1 VAFIEVN
8 DRYEE
13 WLRSVCDV
21 DEDGLARKHKKM
33 ADSPF
38 VFLRA
43 TFFRWA
49 HSLKVAA
56 PDLLPAPAPLCLGD
70 AHLENFGTWRD
81 GEGRLVWGLNDFDD
95 AAEIP
100 YTSDLARLAVSIRLA
115 GELTV
120 GNQAAAEALLQG
132 YEYGLQKPHP
142 TLLDENEVWMRDYVA
157 VSDDDRWEFWKE
169 IEKNL
174 KNLKIDPPEDAKA
187 ALMRHLPEGAGNEH
201 FAKRTKGGGSL
212 GRPRFIVVAK
222 WRGGWIVREAKTLV
236 ASGWHWAH
244 DRFDQRPQFMDA
256 ASASTRSPDP
266 FLTVDGDFILRRVTA
281 DTRKVERTED
291 FDRKLDRRLVGVM
304 GFELG
309 ALHAAST
316 GLVDAISDDLRKRPA
331 GWLGE
336 CAKSLAAAVEED
348 YAAWLQR

>member
-33 ADSPF
+33 ADSSF
-38 VFLRA
+38 AFLRA

-56 PDLLPAPAPLCLGD
+56 PELLSAPAPLCLGD

-95 AAEIP
+95 VAEIP

-120 GNQAAAEALLQG
+120 GNHATTEALLEG
-132 YEYGLQKPHP
+132 YEYGLEKPHP
-142 TLLDENEVWMRDYVA
+142 TLLDEKEVWMREYVA
-157 VSDDDRWEFWKE
+157 VSDDDRKAFWYE
-169 IEKNL
+169 IGSNL
-174 KNLKIDPPEDAKA
+174 KTDPPEEAKA
-187 ALMRHLPEGAGNEH
+187 VLLRHLPQGAKVER

-244 DRFDQRPQFMDA
+244 DQFDQRHRFMDA

-266 FLTVDGDFILRRVTA
+266 FLKVDGDFIIRRVTA

-331 GWLGE
+331 GWLGD
-336 CAKSLAAAVEED
+336 CAKALAAVVEED
-348 YAAWLQR
+348 YAVWLQR